1 MHICHVQSD
10 FLHFNC
16 TCIQL
21 AVPTIIVVIFIYDN
35 QTAYFIFYLKHSH
48 VKFMLSEP
56 FRGTKQAF
64 SFFLFFLSWF
74 HKKLHSESC
83 STRAQLSGYFC
94 NTQKWLFVPCMH
106 NSYHPKKNT
115 KPTEIFQ

>member
-64 SFFLFFLSWF
+64 SFFLFFYLGSIKNF
-74 HKKLHSESC
+74 IPSLAQPEHNFLAIFVTHRSGCSC
-83 STRAQLSGYFC
+83 HVCTTVITL
-94 NTQKWLFVPCMH
+94 
-106 NSYHPKKNT
+106 KKNT